1 MHWTQIAGI
10 ATAAAIAQMIRFW
23 WARKTEAID
32 PLRLRRIDRL
42 LDMSSGFLLGWVT
55 AVLAFTTIAGWR
67 N

>member
-23 WARKTEAID
+23 WGKRKENFPPEKLRKVELREAVFG
-32 PLRLRRIDRL
+32 
-42 LDMSSGFLLGWVT
+42 GFVLGWMF